1 MADITWKD
9 SLFLPLKERLTKA
22 LLRLVERD
30 RNGELIEAHLIR
42 DCIQCYGMYS
52 HA

>member
-30 RNGELIEAHLIR
+30 RTGELIEAHLIR
-42 DCIQCYGMYS
+42 DCIQCYGM
-52 HA
+52 